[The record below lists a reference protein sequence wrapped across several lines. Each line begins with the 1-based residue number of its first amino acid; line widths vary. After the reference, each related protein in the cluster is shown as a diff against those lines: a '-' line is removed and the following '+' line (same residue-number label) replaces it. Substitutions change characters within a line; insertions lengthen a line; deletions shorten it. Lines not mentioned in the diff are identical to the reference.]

1 MTLWIKNEV
10 SQCSVDLHGYSLNVL
25 LTLCSYVMIKGSFGT
40 VQMVAGLCCRIAR
53 SLHSNIKCVPKACS
67 QCPLEWARKNRGL
80 EVPKLF
86 RALWASAV
94 QFTSPIHVACS
105 VDIAWGRL
113 ALFSLNKLICV
124 NTQKDEAQIWL
135 RNTKKDWNL
144 KHVGLALWR
153 IVKNDL
159 LTARIALWVKG

>member
-1 MTLWIKNEV
+1 MPCWHFALTSWSK
-10 SQCSVDLHGYSLNVL
+10 DLLELYRWWPA
-25 LTLCSYVMIKGSFGT
+25 C
-40 VQMVAGLCCRIAR
+40 VAGLHEVFIQ
-53 SLHSNIKCVPKACS
+53 SIKFVPKACS
-67 QCPLEWARKNRGL
+67 HCPLEWARKNRGL

-135 RNTKKDWNL
+135 KNTKKDWNL
-144 KHVGLALWR
+144 KHVGLALWA
-153 IVKNDL
+153 IVKIEL
-159 LTARIALWVKG
+159 WTSRIASWVKG

>member
-1 MTLWIKNEV
+1 MQMSFTLPFTTSEWHNGSKTKSASAALI
-10 SQCSVDLHGYSLNVL
+10 CMDTPLNVL
-25 LTLCSYVMIKGSFGT
+25 LTLCSYVMISTDGGRPVLQDCRKPSFNPSN
-40 VQMVAGLCCRIAR
+40 V
-53 SLHSNIKCVPKACS
+53 SLKHVHIVHWNES
-67 QCPLEWARKNRGL
+67 EKNRGL

-144 KHVGLALWR
+144 KHVGLALWA
-153 IVKNDL
+153 IVKIDL
-159 LTARIALWVKG
+159 